1 MNHLSRGETKLTLDG
16 IKAGSIF
23 PSHLDDPI
31 SVGER
36 EQFGGVF
43 CHLKILFTSLLK
55 QLGDPEPRPATP
67 PCCRT
72 AFGPIP

>member
-31 SVGER
+31 SVGE
-36 EQFGGVF
+36 
-43 CHLKILFTSLLK
+43 
-55 QLGDPEPRPATP
+55 
-67 PCCRT
+67 
-72 AFGPIP
+72 